1 MALAIAQKTYNTGSF
16 QNFLGNEVEEYF
28 EITGD
33 GVGGTAT
40 LTPKRMRTIDAVD
53 FGKEVDVAGFNY
65 TVTNTAGA
73 PSVAITIPAGLTN
86 GKILKVRLRG
96 QFQ

>member
-1 MALAIAQKTYNTGSF
+1 MALTITQKPYNTGAF
-16 QNFLGNEVEEYF
+16 QNFLGSEVEEYF
-28 EITGD
+28 EVVGD

-65 TVTNTAGA
+65 TVTNTPGS
-73 PSVAITIPAGLTN
+73 PSIAITIPAGLTN